1 LENAFNAVVIG
12 VLQGIIEWLPISS
25 QGNLVLF
32 MVYLL
37 GSDIEVVIDYSVYLH
52 LGTGIAAL
60 VFFREDIFRILRPKK
75 DGEKKLLMFL
85 FISTVLTGLIGYPLF
100 VLVRTISI
108 YGEFLIA
115 LTGIALIFTGIIQKR
130 SKEES
135 MGKIDNIRTGDGF
148 LLGFV
153 QGFSI
158 IPGISRSGITTSALI
173 FRGYD
178 VGEAL
183 KLSFLMS
190 VPASFA
196 ANLGL
201 FIIEGV
207 PSVNNWIIISVI
219 ASFVTSYFFI
229 RLLLGLVR
237 KIEFWRLCFLL
248 GVIAILAFIPSLL
261 SLL

>member
-1 LENAFNAVVIG
+1 MENAFNALVIG

-37 GSDIEVVIDYSVYLH
+37 GSDIEVVIDYTVYLH

-60 VFFREDIFRILRPKK
+60 VFFREDVFNILRPKN

-100 VLVRTISI
+100 LLVRTTSI

-115 LTGIALIFTGIIQKR
+115 LTGIALIFTGIIQKK
-130 SKEES
+130 SKEAS
-135 MGKIDNIRTGDGF
+135 MRNIGNIRTGDSF

-178 VGEAL
+178 AGEAL

-190 VPASFA
+190 IPASFA

-207 PSVNNWIIISVI
+207 PSVNNLIIISAI
-219 ASFVTSYFFI
+219 ASFVTSYLFI
-229 RLLLGLVR
+229 RLLLVLVR
-237 KIEFWRLCFLL
+237 KTEFWRLCILL
-248 GVIAILAFIPSLL
+248 GAIAILAFIPSLL